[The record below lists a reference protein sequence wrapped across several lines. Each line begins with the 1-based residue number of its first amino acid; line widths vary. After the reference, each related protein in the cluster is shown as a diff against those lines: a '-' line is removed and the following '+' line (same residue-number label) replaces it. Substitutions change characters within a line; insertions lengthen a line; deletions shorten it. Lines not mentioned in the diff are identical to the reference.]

1 MDAFERAKLKFQKNR
16 EREARTEARRNDPE
30 KKALEP
36 EVLPVVPKTAHQPAP
51 KEIMR
56 VTVDGPV
63 PMVFEVWY
71 GGNLLS
77 GQLNREYLSGVF
89 KKQLSVMGRVNDVS

>member
-30 KKALEP
+30 KKEP
-36 EVLPVVPKTAHQPAP
+36 EAIPVVPKTAHKPAP

-77 GQLNREYLSGVF
+77 GQLNREYLSSVF